1 MISYIKI
8 VCFDGTYIVPLST
21 ILEALG
27 MLYSDSS
34 DSVHSISPYLRS
46 YLHCMM
52 IYVAIC
58 RAIHTD
64 ASHQSVK
71 WCICAKP

>member
-8 VCFDGTYIVPLST
+8 VCFVPLST
-21 ILEALG
+21 ILEALRI
-27 MLYSDSS
+27 LYSDSS
-34 DSVHSISPYLRS
+34 DSVHRISPYVRS

-52 IYVAIC
+52 IYVAI
-58 RAIHTD
+58 RRGIHTD
-64 ASHQSVK
+64 ASNQSVK